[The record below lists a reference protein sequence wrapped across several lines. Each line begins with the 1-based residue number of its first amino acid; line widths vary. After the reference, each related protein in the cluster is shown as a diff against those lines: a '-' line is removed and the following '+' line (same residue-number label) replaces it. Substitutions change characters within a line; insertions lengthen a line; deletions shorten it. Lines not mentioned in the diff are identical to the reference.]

1 MLSDLASV
9 NLAARDTPLQRV
21 DALARALDLSDGQLW
36 FKRDDLTGV
45 AAGGNKARKLQYL
58 VADALASGA
67 DTLVTTGAA
76 QSNHVRATAA
86 VARQFDLRCV
96 AVLSTLG
103 KQHSAEGNL
112 ILDDLF
118 DLEVVWCGPKD
129 REVTMARVCGELADA
144 GQRPY
149 PIPLG
154 GTSPLGAAGYIG
166 AALEIEA
173 ELPGAI
179 AACAVGTGGTHAG
192 LAVGL
197 GSYDRVWGFD
207 VAALPA
213 LAETLPQITEQTAR
227 LTGLP
232 SPEGRWWVDRS
243 QAQTPY
249 GQPTAAAHDAIRLVA
264 RTTGLVL
271 DPVYTGRAMAGLIA
285 RLANGPTP
293 DAPIV
298 FVHTGGM
305 PALFTQ
311 RYESWFNI
319 PKQYE

>member
-1 MLSDLASV
+1 MLADLASV
-9 NLAARDTPLQRV
+9 DLAARNTPLQRV
-21 DALARALDLSDGQLW
+21 DALGRSLGLPDGQLW
-36 FKRDDLTGV
+36 LKRDDLTGV
-45 AAGGNKARKLQYL
+45 AAGGNKARKLEYL

-103 KQHSAEGNL
+103 KQHTAEGNL

-129 REVTMARVCGELADA
+129 REVTMARVCGELVDENR
-144 GQRPY
+144 RPY

-154 GTSPLGAAGYIG
+154 GTSPLGAAGYI
-166 AALEIEA
+166 AAAQEIEA
-173 ELPGAI
+173 ALPGAI
-179 AACAVGTGGTHAG
+179 VACAVGTGGTHAG
-192 LAVGL
+192 LSVGL

-207 VAALPA
+207 VAAVPGLKDRLP
-213 LAETLPQITEQTAR
+213 EITEQTAR
-227 LTGLP
+227 LTGFP
-232 SPEGRWWVDRS
+232 SPQGRWWVDHS
-243 QAQTPY
+243 QATAPY
-249 GQPTAAAHDAIRLVA
+249 GQPTPAAHDAIRLVA

-271 DPVYTGRAMAGLIA
+271 DPVYTGRAMAGLMS
-285 RLANGPTP
+285 RLADGPSP
-293 DAPIV
+293 SAPIV

-305 PALFTQ
+305 PALFTE
-311 RYESWFNI
+311 RYAPWFRV
-319 PKQYE
+319 PQSYD